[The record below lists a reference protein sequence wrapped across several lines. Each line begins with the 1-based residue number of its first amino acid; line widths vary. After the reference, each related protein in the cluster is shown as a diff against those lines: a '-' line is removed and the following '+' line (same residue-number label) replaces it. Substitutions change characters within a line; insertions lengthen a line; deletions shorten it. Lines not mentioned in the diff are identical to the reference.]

1 MRHFRIILTTVLLAL
16 LPVSCEKKITLDGS
30 DEKFIIANGFLNS
43 SDSLHTVSVVKGG
56 FRMSNFE
63 TIQSARLQCFV
74 NGEPAG
80 GTDSLVKAASIY
92 FAEISKMIFKAR
104 FNPGD
109 EVKIE
114 IDADGLH
121 AEINETV
128 PMPAPVTSVDTAV
141 VLRRNTEGNMERVF
155 QLGVSVTDRPGEDN
169 YYRLMM
175 RLHGRAVVE
184 RLEVSDPDGFPSV
197 GEEIGSQDCSISF
210 DNSEDPVL
218 NKRMDIFGDGE
229 NYYDN
234 KYNIFTDALFRN
246 GSCRLSTL
254 VSRYDLSVP
263 VMFYR
268 PGQLYMRVSRKIIVS
283 LVSMNRD
290 NYMYLD
296 DMQFEDSSLSD
307 SFLTEEMP
315 YPSNVRGGRGFVG
328 ISSRSDFVVNLR
340 DVITDD
346 GYGKYTW

>member
-1 MRHFRIILTTVLLAL
+1 MRHLHKILTIVLIAL
-16 LPVSCEKKITLDGS
+16 LPVSCEKMITLDGS

-56 FRMSNFE
+56 FRMSEFE

-80 GTDSLVKAASIY
+80 GTDSLVDAASIY
-92 FAEISKMIFKAR
+92 YATISKMIFKAR

-121 AEINETV
+121 AEIKETV
-128 PMPAPVTSVDTAV
+128 PMPALVTSVDTAV
-141 VLRRNTEGNMERVF
+141 VLRRNTEGNMIRF
-155 QLGVSVTDRPGEDN
+155 LQLGVSVSDRLWEDN

-175 RLHGRAVVE
+175 RLQGRAVVE
-184 RLEVSDPDGFPSV
+184 VLEVPDPDGFPSV
-197 GEEIGSQDCSISF
+197 GEEIGNQDCSISF
-210 DNSEDPVL
+210 DNSEEPVL
-218 NKRMDIFGDGE
+218 NKRMDIFGGGE

-246 GSCRLSTL
+246 GNCRLSLL
-254 VSRYDLSVP
+254 VSRYELSVP
-263 VMFYR
+263 VRFYS
-268 PGQLYMRVSRKIIVS
+268 PGQIYMRVSRKIIVS

-296 DMQFEDSSLSD
+296 DLQFEDSSLSD
-307 SFLTEEMP
+307 SFLVEEMP

-340 DVITDD
+340 DVVTDEA
-346 GYGKYTW
+346 YGLYY